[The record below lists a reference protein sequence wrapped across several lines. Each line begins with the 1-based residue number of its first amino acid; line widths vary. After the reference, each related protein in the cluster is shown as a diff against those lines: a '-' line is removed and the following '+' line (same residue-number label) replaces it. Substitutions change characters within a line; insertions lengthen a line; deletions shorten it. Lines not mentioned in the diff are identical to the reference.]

1 MSAFKN
7 LVRKGADIMK
17 IGYVRVSTKEQNTAR
32 QEELMKVLGV
42 DKIYIDQM
50 SGKDME
56 RPALQ
61 DMMKFAREG
70 DSVIVE
76 SISRFA
82 RNTKDLLELT
92 EQLNN
97 KHVQF
102 VSQKENIDTNTPAGK
117 FMLTIFGA
125 VAELEREY
133 IRQRQKEGIE
143 IAKEKGKYKG
153 RPAKQLDTF
162 DEIYQQWKS
171 GNITATFASEQLN
184 VSRST
189 FYRKVTAYEAD
200 NKPIDF

>member
-32 QEELMKVLGV
+32 QEGLMKVLGV
-42 DKIYIDQM
+42 DKIYIDRM
-50 SGKDME
+50 SGKDTE

-70 DSVIVE
+70 DSVVVE

-92 EQLNN
+92 EQLSN

-102 VSQKENIDTNTPAGK
+102 ISQKENIDTNTPAGK

-133 IRQRQKEGIE
+133 IRQRQREGIE
-143 IAKEKGKYKG
+143 IAK
-153 RPAKQLDTF
+153 
-162 DEIYQQWKS
+162 QQK
-171 GNITATFASEQLN
+171 NI
-184 VSRST
+184 
-189 FYRKVTAYEAD
+189 KAD
-200 NKPIDF
+200 QQNN

>member
-1 MSAFKN
+1 
-7 LVRKGADIMK
+7 MK

-32 QEELMKVLGV
+32 QEEIMKSLGV
-42 DKIYIDQM
+42 DKVYIDRM
-50 SGKDME
+50 SGKNME

-61 DMMKFAREG
+61 EMMGFVREG

-92 EQLNN
+92 EELNS
-97 KHVQF
+97 KRVQF
-102 VSQKENIDTNTPAGK
+102 ISQNENIDTDTPAGK

-143 IAKEKGKYKG
+143 IAKEQGKYKG
-153 RPAKQLDTF
+153 RPEKQLDNF
-162 DEIYQQWKS
+162 DAVYVQWKK
-171 GNITATFASEQLN
+171 GDITAKSASEQLG

-189 FYRKVTAYEAD
+189 FYRKVSEHEENST
-200 NKPIDF
+200 PIDF

>member
-1 MSAFKN
+1 
-7 LVRKGADIMK
+7 MK

-32 QEELMKVLGV
+32 QEELMKLLGV
-42 DKIYIDQM
+42 DRVYIEKM
-50 SGKDME
+50 SGKDTE
-56 RPALQ
+56 RPFLQ
-61 DMMKFAREG
+61 EMMNFVREG
-70 DSVIVE
+70 DSVVVE

-92 EQLNN
+92 EELNN

-102 VSQKENIDTNTPAGK
+102 ISQKENIDTNTPAGK

-143 IAKEKGKYKG
+143 IAKGQGKYKG

-171 GNITATFASEQLN
+171 GNITATSASMQLN
-184 VSRST
+184 ISRST

>member
-1 MSAFKN
+1 
-7 LVRKGADIMK
+7 MK

-32 QEELMKVLGV
+32 QEELMKLLEV
-42 DKIYIDQM
+42 DRVYIDKM

-56 RPALQ
+56 RPFLQ
-61 DMMKFAREG
+61 EMMNFVREG
-70 DSVIVE
+70 DSVVVE

-92 EQLNN
+92 EQLSN

-102 VSQKENIDTNTPAGK
+102 ISQKENIDTNTPAVK

-133 IRQRQKEGIE
+133 IRQRQREGIE
-143 IAKEKGKYKG
+143 IAKQQKKYKG
-153 RPAKQLDTF
+153 RPAKQLDAF

-189 FYRKVTAYEAD
+189 FYRKVTTYEVD

>member
-1 MSAFKN
+1 
-7 LVRKGADIMK
+7 MK

-32 QEELMKVLGV
+32 QEELMRSLGV
-42 DKIYIDQM
+42 DKVYIDKI
-50 SGKDME
+50 SGKNMD

-61 DMMKFAREG
+61 EMMSFSREG

-92 EQLNN
+92 EQLSS

-102 VSQKENIDTNTPAGK
+102 ISQKEKIDTDTPAGK

-133 IRQRQKEGIE
+133 IRQRQREGIE
-143 IAKEKGKYKG
+143 IAREQGKFKG
-153 RPAKQLDTF
+153 RPAKELNDFETV
-162 DEIYQQWKS
+162 YTAWKAKQ
-171 GNITATFASEQLN
+171 ITATKASEQLGI
-184 VSRST
+184 SRST
-189 FYRKVTAYEAD
+189 FYRKADSYEEE
-200 NKPIDF
+200 NNRVIDI

>member
-1 MSAFKN
+1 
-7 LVRKGADIMK
+7 MK
-17 IGYVRVSTKEQNTAR
+17 IGYVRVSTKEQNTTR
-32 QEELMKVLGV
+32 QEEIMKSLGV
-42 DKIYIDQM
+42 NKVYIDKM
-50 SGKDME
+50 SGKDTK

-61 DMMKFAREG
+61 EMMNFVREG
-70 DSVIVE
+70 DSVVVE

-92 EQLNN
+92 EQLNS

-133 IRQRQKEGIE
+133 IRQRQREGIE
-143 IAKEKGKYKG
+143 IAKQQKKYKG

-189 FYRKVTAYEAD
+189 FYRKVTTYEVD

>member
-1 MSAFKN
+1 
-7 LVRKGADIMK
+7 MK

-32 QEELMKVLGV
+32 QEELMKSLGV
-42 DKIYIDQM
+42 DRVYIDKM
-50 SGKDME
+50 SGRDTE
-56 RPALQ
+56 RPFLQ
-61 DMMKFAREG
+61 EMMNFVREG
-70 DSVIVE
+70 DSVVVE

-92 EQLNN
+92 EELNN

-102 VSQKENIDTNTPAGK
+102 ISQKENIDTNTPAGK

-143 IAKEKGKYKG
+143 IAKQQKKYKG

-189 FYRKVTAYEAD
+189 FYRKVSEHEKND
-200 NKPIDF
+200 IPIDF

>member
-1 MSAFKN
+1 
-7 LVRKGADIMK
+7 MK

-32 QEELMKVLGV
+32 QEGLMKVLGV
-42 DKIYIDQM
+42 DKIYIDRM
-50 SGKDME
+50 SGKDTE

-70 DSVIVE
+70 DSVVVE

-92 EQLNN
+92 EELNN

-102 VSQKENIDTNTPAGK
+102 ISQKENIDTNTPAGK

-143 IAKEKGKYKG
+143 IAKGQGKYKG

-162 DEIYQQWKS
+162 DEIYVQWKS
-171 GNITATFASEQLN
+171 GNITATSASMQLN
-184 VSRST
+184 ISRST

>member
-1 MSAFKN
+1 
-7 LVRKGADIMK
+7 MK

-32 QEELMKVLGV
+32 QEEIMKTLGV
-42 DKIYIDQM
+42 DKVYIDKM
-50 SGKDME
+50 SDKDME
-56 RPALQ
+56 RPALHE
-61 DMMKFAREG
+61 MMNYVREG

-97 KHVQF
+97 KHVRF
-102 VSQKENIDTNTPAGK
+102 ISQKENIDTDTPAGK

-133 IRQRQKEGIE
+133 IRQRQREGIE
-143 IAKEKGKYKG
+143 IAKKQGRYKG

-162 DEIYQQWKS
+162 DEIYHQWKS
-171 GNITATFASEQLN
+171 GNITAASASKQLN
-184 VSRST
+184 ISRST
-189 FYRKVTAYEAD
+189 FYRKVYGHEND

>member
-1 MSAFKN
+1 
-7 LVRKGADIMK
+7 MK

-32 QEELMKVLGV
+32 QEELMKSLGV
-42 DKIYIDQM
+42 DRVYIEKM
-50 SGKDME
+50 SGRDTE
-56 RPALQ
+56 RPFLQ
-61 DMMKFAREG
+61 EMMNFVREG
-70 DSVIVE
+70 DSVVVE

-92 EQLNN
+92 EELNN

-102 VSQKENIDTNTPAGK
+102 ISQKENIDTNTPAGK

-143 IAKEKGKYKG
+143 IAKEQGKYKG

-171 GNITATFASEQLN
+171 GNITATSASMQLN
-184 VSRST
+184 ISRST

>member
-1 MSAFKN
+1 
-7 LVRKGADIMK
+7 MK

-32 QEELMKVLGV
+32 QEELMKSLDV
-42 DKIYIDQM
+42 DKVYIEKM
-50 SGKDME
+50 SGRNTE
-56 RPALQ
+56 RPFLQ
-61 DMMKFAREG
+61 EMMNFVREG
-70 DSVIVE
+70 DSVVVE

-92 EQLNN
+92 EELNN

-102 VSQKENIDTNTPAGK
+102 ISQKENIDTNTPAGK

-143 IAKEKGKYKG
+143 IAKEQGKYKG

-171 GNITATFASEQLN
+171 GNITATSASMQLN
-184 VSRST
+184 ISRST

>member
-1 MSAFKN
+1 
-7 LVRKGADIMK
+7 MK
-17 IGYVRVSTKEQNTAR
+17 IGYVRVSTKEQSTAR
-32 QEELMKVLGV
+32 QEELMKSLGV
-42 DKIYIDQM
+42 DRVYIDKM
-50 SGKDME
+50 SGRDTE
-56 RPALQ
+56 RPFLQ
-61 DMMKFAREG
+61 EMMNFVREG
-70 DSVIVE
+70 DSVVVE

-92 EQLNN
+92 EELNN

-102 VSQKENIDTNTPAGK
+102 ISQKENIDTNTPAGK

-143 IAKEKGKYKG
+143 IAKQQKKYKG

-171 GNITATFASEQLN
+171 GNITATFASMQLN
-184 VSRST
+184 ISRST

>member
-1 MSAFKN
+1 
-7 LVRKGADIMK
+7 MK

-32 QEELMKVLGV
+32 QEGLMKVLGV
-42 DKIYIDQM
+42 DKIYIDRM
-50 SGKDME
+50 SGKDTE

-70 DSVIVE
+70 DSVVVE

-92 EQLNN
+92 EELNN

-102 VSQKENIDTNTPAGK
+102 ISQKENIDTNTPAGK

-143 IAKEKGKYKG
+143 IAKEQGKYKG
-153 RPAKQLDTF
+153 RPEKQLDNF
-162 DEIYQQWKS
+162 NEIYQQWKS
-171 GNITATFASEQLN
+171 GNITASSVSKQLN

-189 FYRKVTAYEAD
+189 FYRKATTYEAD

>member
-1 MSAFKN
+1 
-7 LVRKGADIMK
+7 MK

-32 QEELMKVLGV
+32 QEEIMKSLEV
-42 DKIYIDQM
+42 DKVYLDKM
-50 SGKDME
+50 SGRNTD
-56 RPALQ
+56 RPALLE
-61 DMMKFAREG
+61 MMNFVREG
-70 DSVIVE
+70 DSVVVE

-92 EQLNN
+92 EQLNS

-133 IRQRQKEGIE
+133 IRQRQREGIE
-143 IAKEKGKYKG
+143 IAKEHGKYKG

-162 DEIYQQWKS
+162 DEMYHQWKS
-171 GNITATFASEQLN
+171 GNISATYASKQLN
-184 VSRST
+184 ISRST
-189 FYRKVTAYEAD
+189 FYRRVAEHEED

>member
-1 MSAFKN
+1 
-7 LVRKGADIMK
+7 MK

-32 QEELMKVLGV
+32 QEELMKLLEV
-42 DKIYIDQM
+42 DRVYIDKM

-56 RPALQ
+56 RPFLQ
-61 DMMKFAREG
+61 EMMNFVREG
-70 DSVIVE
+70 DSVVVE

-92 EQLNN
+92 EQLSN

-102 VSQKENIDTNTPAGK
+102 ISQKENIDTNTPAVK

-133 IRQRQKEGIE
+133 IRQRQREGIE
-143 IAKEKGKYKG
+143 IAKQQKKYKG

-171 GNITATFASEQLN
+171 GNITATSASMQLN
-184 VSRST
+184 ISRST

>member
-1 MSAFKN
+1 M
-7 LVRKGADIMK
+7 GMK

-32 QEELMKVLGV
+32 QEELMKILGA
-42 DKIYIDQM
+42 DKIYIDRI
-50 SGKDME
+50 SGKDTE

-102 VSQKENIDTNTPAGK
+102 ISQKENIDTNTPAGK

-133 IRQRQKEGIE
+133 IRQRQREGIE
-143 IAKEKGKYKG
+143 IAKEAGKYKG
-153 RPAKQLDTF
+153 RPAKQLDQFESVYT
-162 DEIYQQWKS
+162 QWKS
-171 GNITATFASEQLN
+171 GKITATSACKQLE

-189 FYRKVTAYEAD
+189 FYRKVNEHEKKD
-200 NKPIDF
+200 ILIDF

>member
-1 MSAFKN
+1 
-7 LVRKGADIMK
+7 MK

-32 QEELMKVLGV
+32 QEGLMKVLGV
-42 DKIYIDQM
+42 DKIYIDRM
-50 SGKDME
+50 SGKDTE

-70 DSVIVE
+70 DSVVVE

-92 EQLNN
+92 EELNN

-102 VSQKENIDTNTPAGK
+102 ISQKENIDTNTPAGK

-143 IAKEKGKYKG
+143 IAKEQGKYKG
-153 RPAKQLDTF
+153 RPEKQLDNF
-162 DEIYQQWKS
+162 NEIYQQWKS
-171 GNITATFASEQLN
+171 GNITATSASKQLN

-189 FYRKVTAYEAD
+189 FYRKATIYEAD

>member
-7 LVRKGADIMK
+7 LVRKGADTMK

-32 QEELMKVLGV
+32 QEELMKSMGA
-42 DKIYIDQM
+42 DKVYIDKM

-56 RPALQ
+56 RPFLQ
-61 DMMKFAREG
+61 EMMNFVREG
-70 DSVIVE
+70 DSVVVE

-92 EQLNN
+92 EQLSN

-102 VSQKENIDTNTPAGK
+102 ISQKENIDTNTPAGK

-133 IRQRQKEGIE
+133 IRQRQREDIE
-143 IAKEKGKYKG
+143 IAKQQKKYKG

-171 GNITATFASEQLN
+171 GNITATSASEQLN

-189 FYRKVTAYEAD
+189 FYRKVSEHEKD
-200 NKPIDF
+200 NVPIDF

>member
-1 MSAFKN
+1 
-7 LVRKGADIMK
+7 MK

-32 QEELMKVLGV
+32 QEEIMNALEV
-42 DKIYIDQM
+42 DKIYIDRV

-56 RPALQ
+56 RPFLQ
-61 DMMKFAREG
+61 EMMNFVREG
-70 DSVIVE
+70 DSVVVE

-92 EQLNN
+92 EQLSN

-102 VSQKENIDTNTPAGK
+102 ISQKENIDTNTPAGK

-153 RPAKQLDTF
+153 RPAKQLNTF

-189 FYRKVTAYEAD
+189 FDRKVTTYEVD

>member
-7 LVRKGADIMK
+7 LVRKGADTMK

-32 QEELMKVLGV
+32 QEELMKLLEV
-42 DKIYIDQM
+42 DRVYIDKM

-56 RPALQ
+56 RPFLQ
-61 DMMKFAREG
+61 EMMNFVREG
-70 DSVIVE
+70 DSVVVE

-92 EQLNN
+92 EQLSN

-102 VSQKENIDTNTPAGK
+102 ISQKENIDTNTPAGK

-133 IRQRQKEGIE
+133 IRQRQREGIE

-153 RPAKQLDTF
+153 RPEKRLDTF
-162 DEIYQQWKS
+162 DEIYHQWKK
-171 GNITATFASEQLN
+171 GKITATFASEQLN
-184 VSRST
+184 ISRST
-189 FYRKVTAYEAD
+189 FYRRVAEHEED
-200 NKPIDF
+200 SKPIDF